1 MTHKN
6 LTSPVWVVTE
16 GIAGTENQC
25 VGVAEHIARDYGLR
39 FDVLR
44 VGLHEPW
51 RTLSPYI
58 KFESARSFDPPLT
71 PPWPKLLI
79 TSGRKAIAVSRYIKA
94 QSKGQTKTL
103 HIQDP
108 RVSSG
113 QFDLVAVP
121 HHDPMRGDNVIV
133 TDASP
138 NKITQERLDQSAHD
152 FPHLEQMQRPRI
164 AVLIGGNSKAYT
176 LSRQLT
182 ERLAER
188 LSDVE
193 GSLMVTCSRR
203 TGEENRKILETFLDK
218 PPNYF
223 WNGEGENPY
232 FAYLALADYILVTA
246 DSASMISEA
255 CTTGKP
261 VYMIELDGGAK
272 RIDRLH
278 AHLIEKGCLRIF
290 DGQLETYEY
299 TPLNDARM
307 VADEVKKRFGA
318 LLSGDD
324 G

>member
-1 MTHKN
+1 MADKN
-6 LTSPVWVVTE
+6 FTSPIWVVTE

-25 VGVAEHIARDYGLR
+25 VGVAEHIASDHDVN
-39 FDVLR
+39 FDVIR
-44 VGLHEPW
+44 VGLKEPW
-51 RTLSPYI
+51 RTLSPYL
-58 KFESARSFDPPLT
+58 KFECAGSFNPPLSA
-71 PPWPKLLI
+71 PWPKLLI
-79 TSGRKAIAVSRYIKA
+79 TSGRKAIAVSRYIKRM
-94 QSKGQTKTL
+94 SKGITKTL

-108 RVSSG
+108 RVYSK

-121 HHDPMRGDNVIV
+121 YHDPMRGDNVIV

-138 NKITQERLDQSAHD
+138 NKITYKRLEKSVSD
-152 FPHLEQMQRPRI
+152 FPELQQLKGPRV

-176 LSRQLT
+176 LSRQVT
-182 ERLAER
+182 EHLAER
-188 LSDVE
+188 LSNVH
-193 GSLMVTCSRR
+193 GALMVTCSRR
-203 TGEENRKILETFLDK
+203 TGEENRTILETFLDK
-218 PPNYF
+218 PSNYF

-232 FAYLALADYILVTA
+232 FAFLALADYILVTA

-255 CTTGKP
+255 CSTGKP

-272 RIDRLH
+272 RIEKLH
-278 AHLIEKGCLRIF
+278 AHLVERGCLRIF
-290 DGQLETYEY
+290 DEQLEDYRY